1 MASPKNPEVFFVGI
15 QNAEDLRRSILE
27 SVRDSI
33 TFLTKYESFLKL
45 RKEKNQAIADLKKVI
60 KEINANVL
68 ALKKKLPESDIN
80 RRLGNQEVAIEREI
94 LGIAEEK
101 KNAEVRLSK
110 EQAKIRLNPKK
121 SKEEVSKEKEK
132 KKEEKSPHEKEME
145 KLEFE
150 LKNIEHKLRGLE

>member
-15 QNAEDLRRSILE
+15 QNAEDLRRSMLE
-27 SVRDSI
+27 SIRDSI
-33 TFLTKYESFLKL
+33 TFLQKYEKFLEI
-45 RKEKNQAIADLKKVI
+45 RKQKNAAIADLKRII
-60 KEINANVL
+60 KEINQNAAN
-68 ALKKKLPESDIN
+68 LKKKLPESDIN

-101 KNAEVRLSK
+101 EHTEVRLSK
-110 EQAKIRLNPKK
+110 EQAKIRLYPKK

-132 KKEEKSPHEKEME
+132 KKAEKSPHEKEME

-150 LKNIEHKLRGLE
+150 LKDIEHKLRGME